1 MADEPFIANEDRPE
15 LSLDM
20 DGKVGD
26 LTVRELATILGF
38 EPAVDVIK
46 EGKSETKEHKDSK
59 DNKDSKDHK
68 EQKHQKDTK
77 DQKEQKDT
85 KDHKERKDN
94 KDLIFEP
101 KNRI

>member
-38 EPAVDVIK
+38 EPAR
-46 EGKSETKEHKDSK
+46 GC
-59 DNKDSKDHK
+59 N
-68 EQKHQKDTK
+68 QGG
-77 DQKEQKDT
+77 
-85 KDHKERKDN
+85 
-94 KDLIFEP
+94 
-101 KNRI
+101 